1 MLECFNIFALKF
13 EFCVQTRKIGKFA
26 TTDTIRTRWHIKRL
40 IIGME
45 YILQRVKI
53 YKTVIKF
60 LTQLFLFF
68 SIHLYVTIKAKEFY
82 S

>member
-1 MLECFNIFALKF
+1 MRKF
-13 EFCVQTRKIGKFA
+13 T
-26 TTDTIRTRWHIKRL
+26 TTDTIRTQWHIKRL

-68 SIHLYVTIKAKEFY
+68 FHTSVCNDKGKKIL
-82 S
+82 

>member
-1 MLECFNIFALKF
+1 MRKF
-13 EFCVQTRKIGKFA
+13 T
-26 TTDTIRTRWHIKRL
+26 TTDTIRTQWRIKRL

-68 SIHLYVTIKAKEFY
+68 FPYIRM
-82 S
+82 